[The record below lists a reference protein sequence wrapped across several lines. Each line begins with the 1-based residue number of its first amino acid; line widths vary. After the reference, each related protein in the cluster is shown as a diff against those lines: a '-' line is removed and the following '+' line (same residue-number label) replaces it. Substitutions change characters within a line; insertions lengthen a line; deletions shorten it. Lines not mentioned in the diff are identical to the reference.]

1 MVMLT
6 AQSLLKE
13 LPAAFPVELE
23 LGGTQYQILSVL
35 RFLAGRRIVLHAS
48 NESGEFVLKIFAA
61 QGKGQQEYQR
71 ELKAHQHCTQA
82 DISVAPILQHAD
94 DQQGICFIVYAF
106 LPKAVTLNELSEDAF
121 PLIAL
126 FDLFGRCH
134 QNQCYQ
140 QDPHLDNFVFSNN
153 ILYLLDLASV
163 VCPKK
168 RLKMATCL
176 NNLARLMA
184 QFPLEQQEWMLDGLP
199 AYFAARNMPLD
210 PIVEQQL
217 LGKIKKARD
226 YRQTHYLKKQ
236 FRSCTMTRYRKSLML
251 EAAWRGNLSTALA
264 EQPLTVLNKA
274 MQDGIALKKGNSA
287 TVVKSELL
295 GQPVVIKRYNMKTP
309 WHFLRRCL
317 RKSRANVSWYNA
329 NLLEFL
335 GIATPQPFGFVEQ
348 RFLGLRQKA
357 YFICEHIVGR
367 SLADLSDSEIQQ
379 PEMLQQ
385 ISDLFEQL
393 HLHHIYHGDLKAT
406 NWLVDNQQKIWLID
420 LDAMQ
425 QITKAGFK
433 RLHKEDQQR
442 FLRNW
447 PVGETRHLLTK
458 AIKA

>member
-6 AQSLLKE
+6 AQNLLKE
-13 LPAAFPVELE
+13 LPDTFPVELE
-23 LGGTQYQILSVL
+23 LGGTKYQVLSVL

-48 NESGEFVLKIFAA
+48 NGSGEFVLKLFAA

-94 DQQGICFIVYAF
+94 DQQGISFIVYAF
-106 LPKAVTLNELSEDAF
+106 LPKAVTLNALSEEAF
-121 PLIAL
+121 PLTAL

-153 ILYLLDLASV
+153 TLYLLDLASV
-163 VCPKK
+163 VCSKK
-168 RLKMATCL
+168 PLKMATCL

-184 QFPLEQQEWMLDGLP
+184 QFPLEQQEWLLNGLP
-199 AYFAARNMPLD
+199 TYFAARNMVLD

-236 FRSCTMTRYRKSLML
+236 FRACTMTRYRKSLML
-251 EAAWRGNLSTALA
+251 EAAWRSNLSSALA
-264 EQPLTVLNKA
+264 EQPLTVLNQA
-274 MQDGIALKKGNSA
+274 MQGGISLKKGNSA
-287 TVVKSELL
+287 TVVKSELAE
-295 GQPVVIKRYNMKTP
+295 QPVVIKRYNLKTP

-335 GIATPQPFGFVEQ
+335 GIATPQPLGFVEQ
-348 RFLGLRQKA
+348 RFFGLRYKA
-357 YFICEHIVGR
+357 YFICEHIAGR
-367 SLADLSDSEIQQ
+367 SLKDLSDSEIQQ

-406 NWLVDNQQKIWLID
+406 NLLVDNQQKIWLID

-425 QITKAGFK
+425 QITKTGFK
-433 RLHKEDQQR
+433 RLHKQDQQR

>member
-1 MVMLT
+1 MVMLS
-6 AQSLLKE
+6 AQNLLKE
-13 LPAAFPVELE
+13 LPVAFPVELE
-23 LGGTQYQILSVL
+23 LGGTKYQIQSML

-48 NESGEFVLKIFAA
+48 NDSGEFVLKIFAA

-71 ELKAHQHCTQA
+71 ELKAHQHCMQA
-82 DISVAPILQHAD
+82 DIAVAQILHNTE
-94 DQQGICFIVYAF
+94 DQQGVSFIIYAF

-121 PLIAL
+121 PLTAL

-134 QNQCYQ
+134 HQRCYQ
-140 QDPHLDNFVFSNN
+140 QDPHLDNFVLSNN
-153 ILYLLDLASV
+153 TLYLLDLASV
-163 VCPKK
+163 VIQKK
-168 RLKMATCL
+168 PLKMVTCL
-176 NNLARLMA
+176 NNLSRLIA
-184 QFPLEQQEWMLDGLP
+184 QFPLHQQEWLLNALP
-199 AYFAARNMPLD
+199 TYFAARNMVLD

-217 LGKIKKARD
+217 LGKVSKARL

-236 FRSCTMTRYRKSLML
+236 FRSCTMTRYRKSLMI
-251 EAAWRGNLSTALA
+251 EAAWRGNLSTALT
-264 EQPLTVLNKA
+264 EQPLTLLNQA
-274 MQDGIALKKGNSA
+274 MQDGISLKKGNSA
-287 TVVKSELL
+287 TVVKSELA

-309 WHFLRRCL
+309 LHFLRRCL

-329 NLLEFL
+329 NLLEYL
-335 GIATPQPFGFVEQ
+335 GIATPRPLGFVEQ

-367 SLADLSDSEIQQ
+367 SLAELDDSEIQH
-379 PEMLQQ
+379 PEMIQQ
-385 ISDLFEQL
+385 ISELFEQL
-393 HLHHIYHGDLKAT
+393 RRHHIYHGDLKAT

-425 QITKAGFK
+425 QITKTGFK
-433 RLHKEDQQR
+433 RLHREDQQR